1 MLIGPIW
8 GCFELILE
16 FLSFS
21 WSVVDCPIHFQPA
34 RFLLKLP
41 SLKMFTPLVLSGDG
55 IIEIYRS
62 SNAEYKLKK
71 MAKNNVYQCK
81 LKMLQN
87 LKRAKK
93 KLRTVCFFTFVCL
106 DLFVCLFVVW
116 ATSVV
121 RFAFGCI
128 DPVVQWHCETGTQYM
143 VMIIPGNVRSSCQ
156 KI

>member
-87 LKRAKK
+87 LKIAKK
-93 KLRTVCFFTFVCL
+93 KLRIVFFSSH
-106 DLFVCLFVVW
+106 LFV
-116 ATSVV
+116 
-121 RFAFGCI
+121 
-128 DPVVQWHCETGTQYM
+128 
-143 VMIIPGNVRSSCQ
+143 
-156 KI
+156 